1 MNKNKKDKK
10 IVIYSANGKNID
22 NNFIKNIK
30 KNYNEDTTLIIT
42 EGKTEA
48 EYLKKI
54 FTNNLVHYMEQ
65 KGINATKLSKDLDI
79 KYSTVRDW
87 CNAKNYPRVDKIQLL
102 ANYFNIN
109 KSDLTEDKPKNKI
122 PVLGNIP
129 ARYPYWGYWGD

>member
-1 MNKNKKDKK
+1 MKDIHKLK
-10 IVIYSANGKNID
+10 TNDNLTAYVKRAGKNNRVVIVS
-22 NNFIKNIK
+22 
-30 KNYNEDTTLIIT
+30 
-42 EGKTEA
+42 EGKSDA

-54 FTNNLVHYMEQ
+54 FTNNLIYYMGQ
-65 KGINATKLSKDLDI
+65 KGINASELSKDLDI

-109 KSDLTEDKPKNKI
+109 KSDLTEDKPKNKV

-129 ARYPYWGYWGD
+129 ARYTY

>member
-1 MNKNKKDKK
+1 MKRKDDNVLILKNNNIKTVYKNKNND
-10 IVIYSANGKNID
+10 IVVV
-22 NNFIKNIK
+22 
-30 KNYNEDTTLIIT
+30 T
-42 EGKTEA
+42 EGKSDA

-54 FTNNLVHYMEQ
+54 FTNNLVYYMER
-65 KGINATKLSKDLDI
+65 KGINATELSKDLDI

-109 KSDLTEDKPKNKI
+109 KSDLTEDRPKNKV

-129 ARYPYWGYWGD
+129 ARYPY

>member
-1 MNKNKKDKK
+1 MKDVHKLK
-10 IVIYSANGKNID
+10 TNDNITAYVKRHGKNDRVVIV
-22 NNFIKNIK
+22 
-30 KNYNEDTTLIIT
+30 T
-42 EGKTEA
+42 EGKSDA

-54 FTNNLVHYMEQ
+54 FTNNLIYYMGQ
-65 KGINATKLSKDLDI
+65 KGINASELSKDLDI

-109 KSDLTEDKPKNKI
+109 KSDLTEDKPKNKV

-129 ARYPYWGYWGD
+129 ARYTY